1 MQAFFFI
8 ARKVFAWA
16 FGFGVML
23 AFWAI
28 ATGRGVSAPV
38 VAVVLI
44 VLVVVAFQAF
54 SHVRRVRLI
63 TDSRDPDTFA
73 ARHRRHI
80 EVPFGASQAFDMLEA
95 ALRELPYVE
104 FVEAVRDS
112 LQLRARVRRIDPY
125 LSSKKGPIHLS
136 GPSGA
141 RRNLILATVSPGE
154 TATSITLICEPEGGA
169 WVDWFMVDDGTN
181 LENAAAITRAL
192 SQRITERRRNE
203 EAIAREAQ
211 AEKELT
217 QAKLGMLQAQVEPHF
232 LYNTLASAQLL
243 ARNDPAKAE
252 QMLGNLIAYLRHSLP
267 RTEGELSTVGEEVER
282 SRAFL
287 EIMRIRMGE
296 RLAVEIDVPEA
307 FRIVPMPPMMLPTLV
322 ENAIKHGL
330 EPVTAGGNVWINARE
345 SDGRLLVTVAD
356 DGRGF
361 SAEGGGTGLGLRN
374 VRERLRLAYGDK
386 ASFTIVSNYPKGVAA
401 TIALPLTLSP
411 ALPQGGGSKT

>member
-1 MQAFFFI
+1 MQGFFFI
-8 ARKVFAWA
+8 ARKVLAWA
-16 FGFGVML
+16 AGFGLIL
-23 AFWAI
+23 AIWAI
-28 ATGRGVSAPV
+28 ATGRGVKAPV
-38 VAVVLI
+38 VAVVLT
-44 VLVVVAFQAF
+44 VLIVVAFQAF
-54 SHVRRVRLI
+54 SHLRRVRLI
-63 TDSRDPDTFA
+63 TEARDPATFA
-73 ARHRRHI
+73 SRHRRRI

-95 ALRELPYVE
+95 TVRELPFVE
-104 FVEAVRDS
+104 FVDAVRDS

-125 LSSKKGPIHLS
+125 LSSKHGPKMATGS
-136 GPSGA
+136 AGA
-141 RRNLILATVSPGE
+141 RRNLILATVAPGD
-154 TATSITLICEPEGGA
+154 ASTSITLICEPEGGA

-181 LENAAAITRAL
+181 LENAEAITRAL
-192 SQRITERRRNE
+192 SQRIAERRRNE
-203 EAIAREAQ
+203 EATARQAQ

-287 EIMRIRMGE
+287 EIMKIRMGE
-296 RLAVEIDVPEA
+296 RLSVEIDVPEA

-330 EPVTAGGNVWINARE
+330 EPMTAGGTVWINARE

-361 SAEGGGTGLGLRN
+361 SEDSTGTGIGLKN

-401 TIALPLTLSP
+401 TIALPLN
-411 ALPQGGGSKT
+411 A